1 MSSILDQLR
10 QGARQ
15 QVLSGKPARILLPET
30 SDERVI
36 QAANSL
42 HELGLATPICLSA
55 HQDLNS
61 QIEVFNDRADRE
73 QWRAKAVAELVRL
86 RAAKGMTQTKA
97 QTAIENPLLLA
108 TLLIGC
114 GYADGGIAGSIATT
128 ADVLRAGIHGL
139 GLAPSAKIVSSYF
152 LMELQDKRLVT
163 YADCSVIP
171 HPNSEELAHIAIASA
186 AGHQRLSGTTANVA
200 LLSFSSKGS
209 AEHPN
214 VTKVRDALGIAKTLA
229 PNLNIDG
236 ELQFDAA
243 IIPSIGKNK
252 APNSKVAGQA
262 NVFVFPNL
270 DAGNIAYKITERLAG
285 ATAIGP
291 ILQGLSKPWMD
302 LSRGCKASDIIDLA
316 VITATLVDK

>member
-15 QVLSGKPARILLPET
+15 QFLAGKPARILLPET

-42 HELGLATPICLSA
+42 HELGLVTPICLSA
-55 HQDLNS
+55 HKDLNP
-61 QIEVFNDRADRE
+61 QIEVFESQTDCE
-73 QWRAKAVAELVRL
+73 HWRSKAVAELLRL
-86 RAAKGMTQTKA
+86 RAAKGMTEAKA
-97 QTAIENPLLLA
+97 QSAIENPLLLA

-128 ADVLRAGIHGL
+128 ADVLRAGIQGI
-139 GLAPSAKIVSSYF
+139 GLAPNARIVSSYF
-152 LMELQDKRLVT
+152 LMELQDKRVVT

-171 HPNSEELAHIAIASA
+171 DPNSEELAHIAIASS
-186 AGHQRLSGTTANVA
+186 AGHQRLTGATANVA

-214 VTKVRDALGIAKTLA
+214 ISKVREAVTIAKSLA
-229 PNLNIDG
+229 PLLNIDG

-270 DAGNIAYKITERLAG
+270 DAANIAYKITERLAG
-285 ATAIGP
+285 ATALGP
-291 ILQGLSKPWMD
+291 ILQGLNKPWMD
-302 LSRGCKASDIIDLA
+302 LSRGCKASDIVDLA
-316 VITATLVDK
+316 AITAMLVDK